1 MAEVKIKQFAEQI
14 RIDPERLL
22 EQLAAAGVT
31 ASSVDDSLSEEDK
44 KKLLGYLK
52 GERSAEPAKAKSR
65 ITLKRKTT
73 SEIKQTSKTGAARTV
88 HVARRSGSLRGDP
101 GAPAGQAGLPPEAAG
116 PQHDP
121 GHRKTRSCLGLPACR
136 TLHASVTR

>member
-52 GERSAEPAKAKSR
+52 GDRPAEEAKAKNR

-73 SEIKQTSKTGAARTV
+73 SEIKQTSKTG
-88 HVARRSGSLRGDP
+88 
-101 GAPAGQAGLPPEAAG
+101 
-116 PQHDP
+116 
-121 GHRKTRSCLGLPACR
+121 
-136 TLHASVTR
+136 